1 MSADSVVF
9 HAETGPASLAFVRPQ
24 SRRGGFGCRVEVT
37 TEAGETLGVD
47 LAMISAYSSEMAQFF
62 AELPAAIGAGRT
74 TDTRSEFAELSLTV
88 RAADPTV
95 FEVRL
100 WWRDLGDER
109 TVDFDV
115 SSAELR
121 RACAQMP
128 LFFGEVRAS
137 PAA

>member
-1 MSADSVVF
+1 
-9 HAETGPASLAFVRPQ
+9 
-24 SRRGGFGCRVEVT
+24 
-37 TEAGETLGVD
+37 
-47 LAMISAYSSEMAQFF
+47 
-62 AELPAAIGAGRT
+62 
-74 TDTRSEFAELSLTV
+74 LSLTV
-88 RAADPTV
+88 HPGDPAV

-115 SSAELR
+115 SSGELR

-128 LFFGEVRAS
+128 MFFGEVRAS